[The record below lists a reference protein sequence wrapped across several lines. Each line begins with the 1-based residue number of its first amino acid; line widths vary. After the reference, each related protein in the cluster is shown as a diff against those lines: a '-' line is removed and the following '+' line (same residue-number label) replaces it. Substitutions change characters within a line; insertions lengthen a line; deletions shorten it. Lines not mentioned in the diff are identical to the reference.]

1 MIGFL
6 GTVTGMIQAFISIA
20 QEEGMVSPKLLSSGI
35 YEAMITT
42 AAGLVVGIVAYLSYN
57 YLVTQ
62 VSKLVH
68 NMEYTSIEFI
78 DLLQDK

>member
-1 MIGFL
+1 
-6 GTVTGMIQAFISIA
+6 
-20 QEEGMVSPKLLSSGI
+20 
-35 YEAMITT
+35 
-42 AAGLVVGIVAYLSYN
+42 
-57 YLVTQ
+57 VTQ

>member
-1 MIGFL
+1 
-6 GTVTGMIQAFISIA
+6 
-20 QEEGMVSPKLLSSGI
+20 MVASF
-35 YEAMITT
+35 
-42 AAGLVVGIVAYLSYN
+42 AGLVVGIIAYLGYN